1 MQGEEGCFTLVT
13 ARLCSLQ
20 GERINAKINL
30 TVGVKIF
37 ISNLNI
43 RDKGTI
49 IMTIA
54 EPSAPVADIE
64 QSRVKR
70 LKAATRGAHGD
81 LDAFIM
87 ASKPFESRE
96 NFGKFVET
104 QYLFHRDLDVFF
116 SNATLDGLLPD
127 LKGRRRLSMI
137 EQDLADLGLA
147 IPETAEPR
155 FTGEMPFDLPEAMG
169 WLYVVEGSNLGA
181 AFLLKDAAK
190 LGLNE
195 DFGARHLAGAPEGR
209 GLHWRT
215 FTAALDEISLTV
227 EEEERVIA
235 GAEAAFRAVH
245 AYARQRFA

>member
-1 MQGEEGCFTLVT
+1 
-13 ARLCSLQ
+13 
-20 GERINAKINL
+20 
-30 TVGVKIF
+30 
-37 ISNLNI
+37 
-43 RDKGTI
+43 
-49 IMTIA
+49 MTIVESA
-54 EPSAPVADIE
+54 APVAETE

-81 LDAFIM
+81 LDSFIM

-116 SNATLDGLLPD
+116 ANATLDGLLPD

-137 EQDLADLGLA
+137 EQDLSDLGLA
-147 IPETAEPR
+147 IPETAAPR
-155 FTGEMPFDLPEAMG
+155 FSAETPFDLPEAMG

-190 LGLNE
+190 LGLGE
-195 DFGARHLAGAPEGR
+195 EFGARHLAGAPEGR

-227 EEEERVIA
+227 EEEERVVA
-235 GAEAAFRAVH
+235 GAESAFRAVH
-245 AYARQRFA
+245 AYAQQRMG